1 MTKFLT
7 TMAIL
12 LTTATLM
19 TTVIP
24 LTIATLMTTSQT
36 ALQSKTKVSH
46 SRRMTVVKTRKMIM
60 MIRNPSLAMM
70 LTPVKS
76 LKLRSA
82 VKHNAHVMQTL
93 EKELTEST

>member
-1 MTKFLT
+1 
-7 TMAIL
+7 
-12 LTTATLM
+12 
-19 TTVIP
+19 
-24 LTIATLMTTSQT
+24 
-36 ALQSKTKVSH
+36 
-46 SRRMTVVKTRKMIM
+46 MTVVKTRKMIM